1 MSRVL
6 IAGCGYVGTELG
18 IRLAGAG
25 HDVWGLRRNPGTLP
39 PSIRPVAADLR
50 APLQDTAL
58 PRVDRVV
65 YAVGADAPTAAS
77 YRNAYVSGV
86 RHLLAALG
94 CQAGPPAHLFFLS
107 STAVYGDAEGSWV
120 DERTEPAPENFR
132 GATVL
137 EGEALVHG
145 ADRPGT
151 CVRLGG
157 IYGPGRTRLLE
168 RARRGELRCPPGG
181 PVWSNRI
188 HRDDVAGVLGHL
200 LFRAGPAPVYLAVD
214 DEPAPLCE
222 VYRYVAALMG
232 GPEPTVG
239 ASVRR
244 TPTNKRCSNALLAA
258 SGYSFRYPTYREGY
272 RVLADALL

>member
-25 HDVWGLRRNPGTLP
+25 HDVWGLRRDPRALP
-39 PSIRPVAADLR
+39 PPIRPLAADLR
-50 APLQDTAL
+50 APLDETVL

-65 YAVGADAPTAAS
+65 YAVAADAPTPAS
-77 YRNAYVSGV
+77 YRHAYVGGV
-86 RHLLAALG
+86 RNLLAALG
-94 CQAGPPAHLFFLS
+94 RQTGAPARLFFLS

-120 DERTEPAPENFR
+120 DERTVPAPENFR

-137 EGEALVHG
+137 EGEALVRG
-145 ADRPGT
+145 ADHPGT

-157 IYGPGRTRLLE
+157 IYGPGRTRLIE

-181 PVWSNRI
+181 PLWSNRI
-188 HRDDVAGVLGHL
+188 QRDDVAGVLAHL
-200 LFRAGPAPVYLAVD
+200 LFRASPAPVYLAVD
-214 DEPAPLCE
+214 DEPAPLCD
-222 VYRYVAALMG
+222 VYRYLAALTG
-232 GPEPTVG
+232 GPEPAVG

-244 TPTNKRCSNALLAA
+244 TRTNKRCSNALLAA

-272 RVLADALL
+272 GALWDALR

>member
-1 MSRVL
+1 M
-6 IAGCGYVGTELG
+6 GTELG
-18 IRLAGAG
+18 IRLAAAG
-25 HDVWGLRRNPGTLP
+25 HDVWGLRRDPRTLP
-39 PSIRPVAADLR
+39 PSIRPLAADLR
-50 APLQDTAL
+50 APLHDTVL

-65 YAVGADAPTAAS
+65 YAVAADAPTPAS
-77 YRNAYVSGV
+77 YRDAYVSGM
-86 RHLLAALG
+86 HNLLAALG
-94 CQAGPPAHLFFLS
+94 RQAAPPARLFFLS
-107 STAVYGDAEGSWV
+107 STAVYGEAEGAWV

-137 EGEALVHG
+137 EGEALVRG
-145 ADRPGT
+145 AEQPGT

-157 IYGPGRTRLLE
+157 IYGPGRTRLIE

-188 HRDDVAGVLGHL
+188 HRDDAAGVLDHL
-200 LFRAGPAPVYLAVD
+200 LFRASPAPVYLAVD

-222 VYRYVAALMG
+222 VYRYLAALTG
-232 GPEPTVG
+232 GPAPAVG

-244 TPTNKRCSNALLAA
+244 TRTNKRCSNALLSA

-272 RVLADALL
+272 AALSDPLH

>member
-25 HDVWGLRRNPGTLP
+25 HDVWGLRRDPRTLP
-39 PSIRPVAADLR
+39 PSIRPLAADLR
-50 APLQDTAL
+50 APLHDTAL

-65 YAVGADAPTAAS
+65 YAVAADAPTPAS
-77 YRNAYVSGV
+77 YRSAYVTGV
-86 RHLLAALG
+86 RNLLAALG
-94 CQAGPPAHLFFLS
+94 RRSGPPPRLFFLS

-137 EGEALVHG
+137 EGEALVCG
-145 ADRPGT
+145 AERSGT

-157 IYGPGRTRLLE
+157 IYGPGRTRLIG
-168 RARRGELRCPPGG
+168 RARRGELRCPPDG
-181 PVWSNRI
+181 PLWSNRI
-188 HRDDVAGVLGHL
+188 HRDDAAGVLGHL
-200 LFRAGPAPVYLAVD
+200 LFRPSPAPVYLAVD

-222 VYRYVAALMG
+222 VYRYLAALTG
-232 GPEPTVG
+232 GPEPAVG
-239 ASVRR
+239 VSARR
-244 TPTNKRCSNALLAA
+244 TRANKRCSNALLAA

-272 RVLADALL
+272 AALADALR

>member
-25 HDVWGLRRNPGTLP
+25 HDVWGLRRDPRALP
-39 PSIRPVAADLR
+39 PPIRPLAADLR
-50 APLQDTAL
+50 APLDETVL

-65 YAVGADAPTAAS
+65 YAVAADAPTPAS
-77 YRNAYVSGV
+77 YRHAYVGGV
-86 RHLLAALG
+86 RNLLAALG
-94 CQAGPPAHLFFLS
+94 RQTGAPARLFFLS

-120 DERTEPAPENFR
+120 DERTVPAPENFR

-137 EGEALVHG
+137 EGEALVRG
-145 ADRPGT
+145 ADHPGT

-157 IYGPGRTRLLE
+157 IYGPGRTRLIE
-168 RARRGELRCPPGG
+168 RARRGELRCPLGG
-181 PVWSNRI
+181 PLWSNRI
-188 HRDDVAGVLGHL
+188 QRDDAAGVLAHL
-200 LFRAGPAPVYLAVD
+200 LFRASPAPVYLAVD
-214 DEPAPLCE
+214 DEPAPLCD
-222 VYRYVAALMG
+222 VYRYLAALTG
-232 GPEPTVG
+232 GPEPAVG

-244 TPTNKRCSNALLAA
+244 TRTNKRCSNALLAA

-272 RVLADALL
+272 GALWDALR